1 MTLNEGS
8 ISLVQFNHMLQFG
21 LRVVTVLNNIQG
33 TMRPLPVLISVKN
46 RCTALRFIYWAQT
59 TFIRNNS
66 IVIHSIVSINSLSC
80 TTQIENLKM
89 LTHRRS
95 TVIDNVTRSYIVTL
109 LKCSLL
115 VVNRYKKKKLQL
127 NK

>member
-80 TTQIENLKM
+80 MTQIENLKM

-95 TVIDNVTRSYIVTL
+95 TVIDNVTRVMYDVL
-109 LKCSLL
+109 E
-115 VVNRYKKKKLQL
+115 
-127 NK
+127 